1 MTFSLIA
8 RCPRTGQMG
17 VATTTSG
24 FAVGSRVPYA
34 QAGVGAVATQH
45 RTDPRLGPRGL
56 ALLASG
62 CTAAET
68 VAALAASTPDHGW
81 RQLGVVDAA
90 GRTAFFHGA
99 RVKPRSGAA
108 QADGVLALGNI
119 LANDDVLPAMLAGF
133 ATAPD
138 APLATRMIAALQAG
152 EDAGGEHGAISS
164 AAIKIAWRESF
175 SYVDLRVDHH
185 AAPIAEL
192 RRLWEVYAPD
202 AELHVRRAVD
212 PESVGP

>member
-8 RCPRTGQMG
+8 RCARTGQMG

-24 FAVGSRVPYA
+24 FAVGSRVPFA

-68 VAALAASTPDHGW
+68 IAALAASTPDHRW
-81 RQLGVVDAA
+81 RQIGVVDAQ

-99 RVKPRSGAA
+99 RVKPRSGAVQGA
-108 QADGVLALGNI
+108 GVLALGNI
-119 LANDDVLPAMLAGF
+119 LANDDVLPAMVAAFG
-133 ATAPD
+133 ADD
-138 APLATRMIAALQAG
+138 APLATRMIRALQAG
-152 EDAGGEHGAISS
+152 EDAGGEHGAIQS

-175 SYVDLRVDHH
+175 PYVDLRVDHH
-185 AAPIAEL
+185 PAPLSEL
-192 RRLWEVYAPD
+192 QRLWEAYAPD
-202 AELHVRRAVD
+202 ADVNVTRAID
-212 PESVGP
+212 PESIGP